1 MAWGF
6 GGDPGWCPVCDAPHT
21 ACTSADYGPIV
32 IAQLPMRDA
41 AAAAEVLPAPAEAS
55 APAEE
60 TFTTKTY
67 RRRRRP

>member
-1 MAWGF
+1 
-6 GGDPGWCPVCDAPHT
+6 V
-21 ACTSADYGPIV
+21 IV
-32 IAQLPMRDA
+32 QLPMRDA
-41 AAAAEVLPAPAEAS
+41 AAVQLPATVAATS